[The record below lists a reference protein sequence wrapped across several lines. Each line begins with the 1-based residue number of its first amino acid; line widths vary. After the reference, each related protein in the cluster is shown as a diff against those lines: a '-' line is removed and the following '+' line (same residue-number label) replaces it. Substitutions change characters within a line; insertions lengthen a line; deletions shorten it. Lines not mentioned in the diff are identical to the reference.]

1 MFLRL
6 LAIKNITKEEK
17 ELINTYLIASAN
29 LRQNINTEDNIVTVT
44 LAIKEIRKILNK
56 VRFYYGKHEYDEN
69 GTRES

>member
-6 LAIKNITKEEK
+6 LAIKNIAKEEK
-17 ELINTYLIASAN
+17 ELIHSYLIASAN

-56 VRFYYGKHEYDEN
+56 KVM
-69 GTRES
+69 

>member
-17 ELINTYLIASAN
+17 ELINTYLRASAK
-29 LRQNINTEDNIVTVT
+29 LRQKIDTEDNIGTVT

-56 VRFYYGKHEYDEN
+56 KWGKY
-69 GTRES
+69 

>member
-17 ELINTYLIASAN
+17 ELIKEYLIASAN

-56 VRFYYGKHEYDEN
+56 VR
-69 GTRES
+69 

>member
-17 ELINTYLIASAN
+17 ELIHTYLIASAN

-56 VRFYYGKHEYDEN
+56 VR
-69 GTRES
+69 

>member
-6 LAIKNITKEEK
+6 LAIKKTTKEEK

-29 LRQNINTEDNIVTVT
+29 LRQNIDTEDNIVTVT

-56 VRFYYGKHEYDEN
+56 VR
-69 GTRES
+69 